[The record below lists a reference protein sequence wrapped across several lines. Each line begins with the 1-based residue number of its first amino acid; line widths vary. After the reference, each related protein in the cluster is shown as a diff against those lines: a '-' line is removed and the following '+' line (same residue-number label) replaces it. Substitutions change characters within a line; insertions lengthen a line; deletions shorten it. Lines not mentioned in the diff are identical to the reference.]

1 MSETQQTTGQATATA
16 TTTAMTTMAAAVAEG
31 FGGPERV
38 EIVRVPVP
46 RPGAGQV
53 RVRVRAAGLNPV
65 DGAVRAGVFGGE
77 GQRLGFG
84 WDVAGE
90 IDELGADVAG
100 WAVSDRVVGLHYGP
114 VKPLGTHAE
123 YAVLDASALAPAPV
137 TVDTVTAAAQPL
149 SGLTA
154 ARAVDLLEL
163 PAGAAVLVTGAA
175 GAVGGLAVQLAARAG
190 YVVTALAGADDE
202 ELVRSLGAAH
212 FVPRGETPA
221 GAVDG
226 VVDTAVLGGP
236 ALALV
241 RDGGSYVGLIPHAAP
256 APERGVRVVEQEVAA
271 DGAHLARLVTLV
283 DAGELTLRVART
295 FPLEEAPRPTPS
307 SRTRARA
314 AASS

>member
-1 MSETQQTTGQATATA
+1 
-16 TTTAMTTMAAAVAEG
+16 MAAAVAEG

-38 EIVRVPVP
+38 EVVRVPIP
-46 RPGAGQV
+46 RPAAGQV

-77 GQRLGFG
+77 GRRLGFG

-90 IDELGADVAG
+90 IEELGAEVSG
-100 WAVSDRVVGLHYGP
+100 WAVADRVVGLHYGT

-123 YAVLDASALAPAPV
+123 YVVLDASALAPAPAS
-137 TVDTVTAAAQPL
+137 VDDVTAAALPL

-154 ARAVDLLEL
+154 ARAVDLLDL
-163 PAGAAVLVTGAA
+163 APGASVLVTGAA

-202 ELVRSLGAAH
+202 ELVRSLGAAR
-212 FVPRGETPA
+212 FVPRDGAPA
-221 GAVDG
+221 EPVDG

-236 ALALV
+236 ALAFV
-241 RDGGSYVGLIPHAAP
+241 RDGGAYVGLIPGAAP
-256 APERGVRVVEQEVAA
+256 AAERGVRVVEQEVAA

-283 DAGELTLRVART
+283 DAGELALRVART
-295 FPLEEAPRPTPS
+295 FPLAEAPKAHAQLADPG
-307 SRTRARA
+307 TRGRIVLTA
-314 AASS
+314 

>member
-1 MSETQQTTGQATATA
+1 MSETDR
-16 TTTAMTTMAAAVAEG
+16 TTMAAAVAEG

-38 EIVRVPVP
+38 EVVRVPIP

-90 IDELGADVAG
+90 IDELGADVDG
-100 WAVSDRVVGLHYGP
+100 WAVSDRVVGLHYGT

-123 YAVLDASALAPAPV
+123 YAVLDPSALAPAPV
-137 TVDTVTAAAQPL
+137 TVDGVTAAALPL

-154 ARAVDLLEL
+154 ARAVGQLDL
-163 PAGAAVLVTGAA
+163 PAGSTVLVTGAA
-175 GAVGGLAVQLAARAG
+175 GSVGGLAVQLAARAG

-202 ELVRSLGAAH
+202 ALVRSLGAAH
-212 FVPRGETPA
+212 FVPRGSAPA
-221 GAVDG
+221 AAVDG

-236 ALALV
+236 ALAFV
-241 RDGGSYVGLIPHAAP
+241 RDGGAYVGLIPHAAP
-256 APERGVRVVEQEVAA
+256 AAERGVRVVEQEVAA
-271 DGAHLARLVTLV
+271 DGAHLARLVSLV
-283 DAGELTLRVART
+283 DTGELTLRVART
-295 FPLEEAPRPTPS
+295 FPLAEAPKAHADLADPGVRGRIVLT
-307 SRTRARA
+307 A
-314 AASS
+314 

>member
-1 MSETQQTTGQATATA
+1 MW
-16 TTTAMTTMAAAVAEG
+16 AAVAEG
-31 FGGPERV
+31 FGGPEQV
-38 EIVRVPVP
+38 EVVRVPVP
-46 RPGAGQV
+46 APGAGQV

-90 IDELGADVAG
+90 IDGLGAGVSG
-100 WAVSDRVVGLHYGP
+100 RAVGDAVVGLHYGM

-123 YAVLDASALAPAPV
+123 YVVLDASALAPAPV
-137 TVDTVTAAAQPL
+137 AVDPVTAAALPL

-154 ARAVDLLEL
+154 ARSVDLLEL
-163 PAGAAVLVTGAA
+163 APGASVLVTGAA
-175 GAVGGLAVQLAARAG
+175 GMVGGLAVQLAARAG
-190 YVVTALAGADDE
+190 YVVTALAGAEDE

-212 FVPRGETPA
+212 FVPRGSAPA
-221 GAVDG
+221 GPVDG

-241 RDGGSYVGLIPHAAP
+241 RDGGAYVGLIPGAAP
-256 APERGVRVVEQEVAA
+256 AAERGVRVVEQEVAA
-271 DGAHLARLVTLV
+271 DGTHLARLVALV

-295 FPLEEAPRPTPS
+295 FPLAEAAKAHAHLADPG
-307 SRTRARA
+307 TRGRIVLTA
-314 AASS
+314 

>member
-1 MSETQQTTGQATATA
+1 
-16 TTTAMTTMAAAVAEG
+16 MAAAVAQG

-38 EIVRVPVP
+38 EVVRVPIP

-65 DGAVRAGVFGGE
+65 DGGVRAGVFGGE

-90 IDELGADVAG
+90 IDELGADVDG
-100 WAVSDRVVGLHYGP
+100 WAVSDRVVGLHYGT

-123 YAVLDASALAPAPV
+123 YAVLDASALASAPV
-137 TVDTVTAAAQPL
+137 AVDGVTAAALPL

-154 ARAVDLLEL
+154 ARAVAQLEL
-163 PAGAAVLVTGAA
+163 PAGSTVLVTGAA

-202 ELVRSLGAAH
+202 ALVRSLGAAH
-212 FVPRGETPA
+212 FVPRGAAPA
-221 GAVDG
+221 AAVDG

-236 ALALV
+236 ALAFV
-241 RDGGSYVGLIPHAAP
+241 RDGGAYVGLIPGAAP
-256 APERGVRVVEQEVAA
+256 AAERGVRVVEQEVAA
-271 DGAHLARLVTLV
+271 DGAHLARLVSLV

-295 FPLEEAPRPTPS
+295 FPLAEASKAHAHLADPG
-307 SRTRARA
+307 TRGRIVLTA
-314 AASS
+314 

>member
-1 MSETQQTTGQATATA
+1 MS
-16 TTTAMTTMAAAVAEG
+16 TTMLAAVTEG
-31 FGGPERV
+31 FGGPERIEV
-38 EIVRVPVP
+38 VRVPIP

-137 TVDTVTAAAQPL
+137 TVDQVTAAALPL

-190 YVVTALAGADDE
+190 YVVTALAGPGDE
-202 ELVRSLGAAH
+202 ALVRSLGAAH
-212 FVPRGETPA
+212 FVPRGAAPA
-221 GAVDG
+221 AAVDG

-236 ALALV
+236 ALAFV
-241 RDGGSYVGLIPHAAP
+241 RDGGTYVGLIPHAAP
-256 APERGVRVVEQEVAA
+256 AAERGVRVVEQEVAA
-271 DGAHLARLVTLV
+271 DGAHLARLVKLV
-283 DAGELTLRVART
+283 DTGDLTLRVART
-295 FPLEEAPRPTPS
+295 FPWRRPPRPTPT

>member
-1 MSETQQTTGQATATA
+1 MTS
-16 TTTAMTTMAAAVAEG
+16 TTTSNTGPTTMVAAVAEG
-31 FGGPERV
+31 FGGPEQIEV
-38 EIVRVPVP
+38 VRVPVP
-46 RPGAGQV
+46 QPGAGQV

-90 IDELGADVAG
+90 IDELGADVDG

-123 YAVLDASALAPAPV
+123 YAVLDASALAPAPAS
-137 TVDTVTAAAQPL
+137 VDQVTAAALPL

-163 PAGAAVLVTGAA
+163 PAGATVLVTGAA
-175 GAVGGLAVQLAARAG
+175 GAVGGLAVQLAARVG

-212 FVPRGETPA
+212 FVPRGGAPA
-221 GAVDG
+221 TAVDG

-236 ALALV
+236 ALAFV

-256 APERGVRVVEQEVAA
+256 AAERGVRVVEQEVAA
-271 DGAHLARLVTLV
+271 DGAHLARLVSLV

-295 FPLEEAPRPTPS
+295 FPLAEAPKAHAHLADPG
-307 SRTRARA
+307 TRGRIVLTA
-314 AASS
+314 